1 MVRKGQ
7 FYSTIYLNTKPAPQT
22 KIFVLN
28 ELFDKKK
35 HKFVIFIE
43 KKKCL
48 KLVNFK
54 LFVYKHRQK

>member
-28 ELFDKKK
+28 ELFYKKNTQ
-35 HKFVIFIE
+35 IRNI
-43 KKKCL
+43 
-48 KLVNFK
+48 
-54 LFVYKHRQK
+54 Y